1 MTTDDV
7 ARLIQATRTFVDIAQ
22 APDDLGA
29 LDALRGNIYASKRAG
44 LFSGLFEIAR
54 YLCDSDLVGVLDL
67 GAADAALAAAGLDR
81 RAVEMAKI
89 HAQRFL
95 GVSEITCYTSG
106 PINRRSVR

>member
-7 ARLIQATRTFVDIAQ
+7 ARLIQATRTFVDISQ

-29 LDALRGNIYASKRAG
+29 LDALRGNVYASKRAG

-54 YLCDSDLVGVLDL
+54 YLCDSDLVDVLDS

-95 GVSEITCYTSG
+95 RVQPS
-106 PINRRSVR
+106 N